1 MIEVSVYSQNRCK
14 ALCVNVMISLMVHH
28 AKAAKSLLIE
38 MNNVTAKKGFRRMM
52 VHVSKANVRTVVQFV
67 QVEELVQFTI
77 TPRSAYAI
85 PVILVIYARDVV
97 TTMSV
102 KIQCATNQHVNIT
115 LMVLLIRMQVNA
127 IQTVSVIQILL
138 SSPAN
143 TNAIA
148 TRDMQ
153 GVHVNVARQ
162 LITETTIITASVIKV
177 LQNRQTK
184 LVGEVHV

>member
-1 MIEVSVYSQNRCK
+1 
-14 ALCVNVMISLMVHH
+14 
-28 AKAAKSLLIE
+28 
-38 MNNVTAKKGFRRMM
+38 MNNVTVKKVFRRMT
-52 VHVSKANVRTVVQFV
+52 VSVSKANVQMVVQFV
-67 QVEELVQFTI
+67 QVEELAQCTI
-77 TPRSAYAI
+77 THRSAHAI
-85 PVILVIYARDVV
+85 QVISVIYAKDVV
-97 TTMSV
+97 TIMSV
-102 KIQCATNQHVNIT
+102 KTQCATNRRVNIM

-143 TNAIA
+143 TNAIV

-153 GVHVNVARQ
+153 GVHANVAKQ
-162 LITETTIITASVIKV
+162 LRTETTIITASVIKV